1 LTPETCRVNLQN
13 NK

>member
-1 LTPETCRVNLQN
+1 VNLQN